1 MADYAAGVPGSAL
14 LSGES
19 GGERSGRV
27 LLLALDALLVI
38 GAVLAAANSRLGALA
53 LLVAFVG
60 ILATHLVVGVW
71 GYRRVMSRPWP
82 AVAPLTDD
90 DDW

>member
-1 MADYAAGVPGSAL
+1 MPGSAL
-14 LSGES
+14 LSGGS
-19 GGERSGRV
+19 GGERGGRA
-27 LLLALDALLVI
+27 LLIGFDALLVG
-38 GAVLAAANSRLGALA
+38 GAVLAAASSRLGALA
-53 LLVAFVG
+53 LLVAFGGTLGVH
-60 ILATHLVVGVW
+60 LAVGVW